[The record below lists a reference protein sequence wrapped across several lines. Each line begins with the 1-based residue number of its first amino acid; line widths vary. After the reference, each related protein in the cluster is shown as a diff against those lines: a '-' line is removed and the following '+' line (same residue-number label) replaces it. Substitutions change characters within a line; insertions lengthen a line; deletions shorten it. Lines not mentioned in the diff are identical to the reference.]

1 MNTDSISLY
10 YESICKHPILS
21 TEEEKE
27 LIHIIYKKD
36 CSEKEKQ
43 RARDKLIQS
52 HLRFVFKKAKQRAKK
67 GDVYQFE
74 ELISVG
80 NEGLIFSLSRY
91 NPDSGV
97 KFLSYAGWWVMQRQ
111 LKEQSK
117 MRLVSLPIWKQQ
129 LAARIAKEVERL
141 GRQMTDEELSAAFPD
156 FKLKDLKDLSTN
168 TYLTYY
174 MEDFVKEDT
183 FIHDLESSI
192 FADIEREELAD
203 AMSSLP
209 QAEREVMERHY
220 GLIEGTED
228 NLKKVAADMKL
239 KREEVKEL
247 KEKALIHLREYF
259 LKKGEGLNITAK

>member
-1 MNTDSISLY
+1 
-10 YESICKHPILS
+10 
-21 TEEEKE
+21 
-27 LIHIIYKKD
+27 
-36 CSEKEKQ
+36 
-43 RARDKLIQS
+43 
-52 HLRFVFKKAKQRAKK
+52 
-67 GDVYQFE
+67 
-74 ELISVG
+74 
-80 NEGLIFSLSRY
+80 
-91 NPDSGV
+91 
-97 KFLSYAGWWVMQRQ
+97 
-111 LKEQSK
+111 

-129 LAARIAKEVERL
+129 LAARIAKESERL

-239 KREEVKEL
+239 KREEVKEV
-247 KEKALIHLREYF
+247 KETALIHPREYF
-259 LKKGEGLNITAK
+259 LKKGEEIGRAHV